1 MKPNRRQF
9 LVASGLTAAAASRAS
24 AANDTIRIG
33 AIGCGGRMHALLDAA
48 DQAGGARLVAGCDVY
63 EPRRDELR
71 ARTNET
77 ASTHLDYKELLAKP
91 DVDAV
96 IIAAPDH
103 WHVRMASD
111 AIAAG
116 KDVYVEKPVTHTLEQ
131 GDALIRAVRNSNR
144 ILQCG
149 MQQRSWVHFQ
159 SAVELIQGGNIGRI
173 TQVRTYWYQN
183 YQGQDSGKPIDTG
196 LLDWKRWLGS
206 APEQPFSEEKYRR
219 WRWFWDFGGGAMT
232 DLFAHWIDVVHWA
245 MKTDVPQVAQTMGD
259 TYVFEQWQ
267 CPDTIQSAFRYPGFE
282 VGYEGTMVS
291 SVDDGGLEFRGTT
304 GTLKLTR
311 SGFEIYREG
320 RRVQN
325 PALTE
330 HSVEEGTITHM
341 RNFFECVRSRK
352 QPNAPVEAGVAAAR
366 AGHIGNLAFRKG
378 EKITWPQQRS

>member
-1 MKPNRRQF
+1 M
-9 LVASGLTAAAASRAS
+9 ASGLTAAAASRAFG
-24 AANDTIRIG
+24 ANDAIRIG
-33 AIGCGGRMHALLDAA
+33 AIGCGGRMHALLGAA

-63 EPRRDELR
+63 EPRRDEIR

-77 ASTHLDYKELLAKP
+77 ASTHLDYRELLNKP

-96 IIAAPDH
+96 LIATPNH
-103 WHVRMASD
+103 WHVRMAAD

-116 KDVYVEKPVTHTLEQ
+116 KDVYLEKPVTHTIEQ
-131 GDALIRAVRNSNR
+131 ADELTKAVRSSNR
-144 ILQCG
+144 ILQSG

-159 SAVELIQGGNIGRI
+159 SAVDLIQGGNIGRI

-183 YQGQDSGKPIDTG
+183 YQGPDSGKPIDIG

-206 APEQPFSEEKYRR
+206 APDQPFTEEKYRR

-245 MKTDVPQVAQTMGD
+245 TKTDAPQLVQTMGD
-259 TYVFEQWQ
+259 IYVFDKWQ

-291 SVDDGGLEFRGTT
+291 SIDDGGLEFRGTT

-311 SGFEIYREG
+311 DGFGVYREG
-320 RRVQN
+320 HHIQN
-325 PALTE
+325 PVL
-330 HSVEEGTITHM
+330 VERSIEDGTITHM
-341 RNFFECVRSRK
+341 QNFFDCVRSRK
-352 QPNAPVEAGVAAAR
+352 QPNAPVEAGIAAAR
-366 AGHIGNLAFRKG
+366 AGHIGNLALRKG
-378 EKITWPQQRS
+378 EKISWPLARS